1 MREEISNLDEA
12 FYSSKGALCGIG
24 KHKEGLPHGLKKK
37 NQRRRTEPNKASLVL
52 KHISTQK
59 PAVLYQVYM
68 VTSIKHV

>member
-24 KHKEGLPHGLKKK
+24 KHKEGLPHGLKK
-37 NQRRRTEPNKASLVL
+37 NQRRRPEPNKASLVL
-52 KHISTQK
+52 KQISTQK
-59 PAVLYQVYM
+59 PAVLYQVHM